1 MHIPL
6 ALGASLSVFVYV
18 SPSLSLSVLSFLCLP
33 LSFSLCPVPYYLVL
47 STPPICS
54 LSSSDC
60 RSIRIGLSF
69 LNTSFSSWVFSFSV
83 PAFPLSV
90 LFCDT
95 WFLLLLLIVLLVYLS
110 GCNAVIFLSSD
121 SFSLGLAVLVISH
134 RFVSDIKAQPFR
146 LRAKDN
152 VCTAMQ
158 ISRNVVYDLEPCAAA
173 AHNL

>member
-90 LFCDT
+90 LFCDI
-95 WFLLLLLIVLLVYLS
+95 WFLLLLLIVLLVYT
-110 GCNAVIFLSSD
+110 F
-121 SFSLGLAVLVISH
+121 LAVMLLS
-134 RFVSDIKAQPFR
+134 FCR
-146 LRAKDN
+146 LTVFHLAWQ
-152 VCTAMQ
+152 CSLFLIALFQT
-158 ISRNVVYDLEPCAAA
+158 
-173 AHNL
+173 